1 MVRRRLLESERSF
14 CSGLSF
20 FSSTPAR
27 SASIWRAPRLSV
39 FSMSSTKVK
48 TSPERSQ
55 PKQYQDCIWGLT
67 LKLGLSS
74 WWKGQ
79 RPQRSLLRL
88 VRRTCSW
95 TTLTRSTLAL
105 TSAKASSD
113 AGVGTRL
120 LSAVLSTV
128 DEGLRAD
135 VLVQPECVVGVVC
148 PLKADQL
155 FVLVVS
161 VNLPNRAEVRFHLVI
176 GVSARNGE
184 RFQRGH
190 RAPAPCDV

>member
-1 MVRRRLLESERSF
+1 MASSRRRESERSF

-95 TTLTRSTLAL
+95 TTLTRSTLAF
-105 TSAKASSD
+105 TSAKASSV
-113 AGVGTRL
+113 AGWGT
-120 LSAVLSTV
+120 LSIVSCPEKTTLPSLYTA
-128 DEGLRAD
+128 LRPY
-135 VLVQPECVVGVVC
+135 VLVQAEHVVGVVI
-148 PLKADQL
+148 PLEADKP
-155 FVLVVS
+155 FVFRI
-161 VNLPNRAEVRFHLVI
+161 P
-176 GVSARNGE
+176 
-184 RFQRGH
+184 
-190 RAPAPCDV
+190 

>member
-1 MVRRRLLESERSF
+1 MASRRLRESERSF
-14 CSGLSF
+14 CSGLSLR
-20 FSSTPAR
+20 SSTPAR

-39 FSMSSTKVK
+39 FSMSSTNVK

-55 PKQYQDCIWGLT
+55 PKQYQDCICGLT

-79 RPQRSLLRL
+79 RPQKSLLRL

-113 AGVGTRL
+113 AGVGT
-120 LSAVLSTV
+120 
-128 DEGLRAD
+128 
-135 VLVQPECVVGVVC
+135 
-148 PLKADQL
+148 
-155 FVLVVS
+155 
-161 VNLPNRAEVRFHLVI
+161 
-176 GVSARNGE
+176 
-184 RFQRGH
+184 
-190 RAPAPCDV
+190 